1 MKDVC
6 ILEKPRPR
14 SMTGEDIAKELGIT
28 RMAVSQSLKRALK
41 KIYNL
46 LKKNNRHYDS
56 FEIAVTISQILQVSI
71 DSDSEMKKFFN
82 LFPDK
87 IKKEIKK
94 DAKNHVN
101 YCSQC
106 PFDKTM
112 C

>member
-1 MKDVC
+1 MENVC
-6 ILEKPRPR
+6 VLERP
-14 SMTGEDIAKELGIT
+14 MTGEEIAQELGIS

-41 KIYNL
+41 KIYLL

-56 FEIAVTISQILQVSI
+56 FEVAVTISQILCVSI

-82 LFPDK
+82 LFPDN
-87 IKKEIKK
+87 IKKEIKEH
-94 DAKNHVN
+94 AKRHVN

-112 C
+112 CGLL